1 MKINAI
7 EIRNTA
13 PKLPKI
19 GLIRKITNFLFDTR
33 PHDPPGI
40 YFGSLIGSD
49 LPPTRSPGEI
59 LFAEK
64 VKQSSDVNQILESFQ
79 HEIQQTYSGPELTPF
94 IKILLKRAKSFY
106 LIEKDLDAS
115 LKIWNYLY
123 EQNINGE
130 NEIVINSMVALA
142 KELAA
147 GIPFK
152 DLDVAIQIWTAAFH
166 LDRCIEHSTNT
177 LKSMAGAANRLTD
190 PDLPSAQWDWE
201 GAFKLWGCAA
211 ALAASYDQRK
221 TVRSS
226 VLHHTDR
233 IANQKEID
241 NAIKLWQFL
250 YTAAKTNGEKKHVIR
265 IMMGF
270 IRIFS
275 DFNRPKQEMD
285 IDAALKLWQ
294 TLYAFNFSADE
305 KDHIVLNMLGVA
317 SLLTVINFSK
327 KDWDIPATIKIWKLA
342 FPLTN
347 DPGKLITTM
356 ETTAKKLA
364 NPLPPIG
371 ERDID
376 SALLIWKELFGMDI
390 PDNEKRYTF
399 SYIFS
404 LADQLVAMHLSPAKK
419 ETEAAI
425 KLWCFLYDLVP
436 EKDKKL
442 DIIKGMMKVAGAMA
456 NAETDRQLWDIDC
469 AIAIWRAVFALD
481 FSTDQNDHI
490 IGIMIDAANR
500 MEQRDSHHAKKIKQA
515 AEELRA
521 KL

>member
-1 MKINAI
+1 MAINI
-7 EIRNTA
+7 LEIRKSPPTR
-13 PKLPKI
+13 PVSLV
-19 GLIRKITNFLFDTR
+19 RKAMNFIFDVR
-33 PHDPPGI
+33 PHDPPTI
-40 YFGSLIGSD
+40 CFGSLLGNIF
-49 LPPTRSPGEI
+49 PPASPPGDV

-64 VKQSSDVNQILESFQ
+64 VRQSSDVNQILESFQ
-79 HEIQQTYSGPELTPF
+79 HEIQTKYSGPELTPF

-115 LKIWNYLY
+115 QRIWNYLY

-152 DLDVAIQIWTAAFH
+152 DLDVAIQIWTTAFH
-166 LDRCIEHSTNT
+166 LDRCLEHSTNT
-177 LKSMAGAANRLTD
+177 LKSMSGAGQRLTD
-190 PDLPSAQWDWE
+190 PGLPSAQRDFE
-201 GAFKLWGCAA
+201 NAIKLWDLSLS
-211 ALAASYDQRK
+211 LASSFTQRK
-221 TVRSS
+221 EIRSTI
-226 VLHHTDR
+226 LRHTDR
-233 IANQKEID
+233 IAWQKEID
-241 NAIKLWQFL
+241 DAIKIWQFL
-250 YTAAKTNGEKKHVIR
+250 FATAKTNGTKKHVIR
-265 IMMGF
+265 IMMGH
-270 IRIFS
+270 IRSFS
-275 DFNRPKQEMD
+275 DFNRPKREME

-305 KDHIVLNMLGVA
+305 KDHIVRNMLGVA

-327 KDWDIPATIKIWKLA
+327 KDWDIPAAIKIWKLA
-342 FPLTN
+342 FPLTD

-364 NPLPPIG
+364 EPLPPIG

-376 SALLIWKELFGMDI
+376 SALLIWKELFEMDI
-390 PDNEKRYTF
+390 PDNEKSYTF

-404 LADQLVAMHLSPAKK
+404 LADQLVAMSLSPAKK

-425 KLWCFLYDLVP
+425 KLWGFLYNLVP
-436 EKDKKL
+436 DRGKKL
-442 DIIKGMMKVAGAMA
+442 EIIKGMMKVAGTMA

-469 AIAIWRAVFALD
+469 AIAIWGAVFALD

-490 IGIMIDAANR
+490 IGIMIKAANR
-500 MEQRDSHHAKKIKQA
+500 MEQRDRHQAQKIKQA